1 MSFISMPPHATASL
15 AAGPAAAAATVSGPD
30 ERFSFHDLIDI
41 VNPLQHIPVVSTIY
55 RAITG
60 ERIKTFPKIAG
71 DTLFGGVTGFL
82 SSVAD
87 TIFERITGKS
97 VGDTVLS
104 WVEDEISPS
113 STTAPTAVASA
124 APANES
130 NTPAAT
136 ATMSFG
142 DRLVAWVEDLVS
154 PSQPAPALAS
164 AAPATTAVA
173 TAAPTPATTAVA
185 TAAPTPLTPEP
196 ANVSPA
202 SLDTIVIPGQTALMM
217 AMSRRNIDQELAARA
232 ASAYRSTFNVSDK
245 AAASALH

>member
-1 MSFISMPPHATASL
+1 MSFISMPPHVTASL

-60 ERIKTFPKIAG
+60 EHIKTFPKIAG

-173 TAAPTPATTAVA
+173 TAAPTP
-185 TAAPTPLTPEP
+185 LTPEP

>member
-1 MSFISMPPHATASL
+1 MSFISMPPHVTASL
-15 AAGPAAAAATVSGPD
+15 AAGPAAATATASGTD
-30 ERFSFHDLIDI
+30 EGFSFHDLIDI

-60 ERIKTFPKIAG
+60 EHIKTFPKIAG

-87 TIFERITGKS
+87 TIFEKITGKS

-104 WVEDEISPS
+104 WVEDEISPNTPAS
-113 STTAPTAVASA
+113 TAVASA
-124 APANES
+124 NPSTAPV
-130 NTPAAT
+130 PAT
-136 ATMSFG
+136 THMSFD

-154 PSQPAPALAS
+154 PSEPATALAS
-164 AAPATTAVA
+164 TAPA
-173 TAAPTPATTAVA
+173 ATTVA
-185 TAAPTPLTPEP
+185 TAAPTPLTAEP
-196 ANVSPA
+196 ATVSPA
-202 SLDTIVIPGQTALMM
+202 SLDTIVIPGQAALMM

-232 ASAYRSTFNVSDK
+232 ASAYRSTLDVSGK

>member
-1 MSFISMPPHATASL
+1 MSFISMPPHVTASL

-30 ERFSFHDLIDI
+30 EGFSFHDLIDI

-60 ERIKTFPKIAG
+60 EHIKTFPKIAG

-124 APANES
+124 APANGS

-154 PSQPAPALAS
+154 PSQPATALAS
-164 AAPATTAVA
+164 AA
-173 TAAPTPATTAVA
+173 PATTAVA

-232 ASAYRSTFNVSDK
+232 ASAYRSTLNVSDK

>member
-1 MSFISMPPHATASL
+1 MFFISMPPHATASL

-97 VGDTVLS
+97 VGDTVLC

-173 TAAPTPATTAVA
+173 TAAPTP
-185 TAAPTPLTPEP
+185 LTPEP

>member
-1 MSFISMPPHATASL
+1 MFFISMPPHATASL

-173 TAAPTPATTAVA
+173 TAAPTP
-185 TAAPTPLTPEP
+185 LTPEP